1 MTLHSSQDVS
11 VAAQEGWRVNNLGD
25 LNLRTVFSSGNRD
38 HPFARHSNAV
48 GKANE
53 ILAHTIEQEAAHG
66 RFCLSLGGDHSM
78 VSLGVVAALFVPSLM
93 FE

>member
-1 MTLHSSQDVS
+1 
-11 VAAQEGWRVNNLGD
+11 VNNLGD